1 MIIILKEKVR
11 KAEMSLH
18 LLWGIFKHGCSES
31 THTNLSSLMLFPF
44 STDPL
49 VAEMAHD
56 FLNNSS
62 PAKFCLLGLKL
73 NFKGDI

>member
-1 MIIILKEKVR
+1 MTIILKEKASR
-11 KAEMSLH
+11 AEMSLH
-18 LLWGIFKHGCSES
+18 LLWGICKPGCSEP
-31 THTNLSSLMLFPF
+31 THKSLFFDTLSF

-56 FLNNSS
+56 FLKSSS

>member
-1 MIIILKEKVR
+1 MTIILKEKAR

-18 LLWGIFKHGCSES
+18 LLWGICKHGCSEP
-31 THTNLSSLMLFPF
+31 THKSLFFDALSF

-56 FLNNSS
+56 FLKSSS

>member
-1 MIIILKEKVR
+1 MGVLNP
-11 KAEMSLH
+11 L
-18 LLWGIFKHGCSES
+18 
-31 THTNLSSLMLFPF
+31 TNLSSLMLFPF

-56 FLNNSS
+56 FLKNSS

>member
-1 MIIILKEKVR
+1 MTIILKEKAR

-18 LLWGIFKHGCSES
+18 LLWGIFKHGCSEP
-31 THTNLSSLMLFPF
+31 THKSLFFDALSF
-44 STDPL
+44 STAPL

-56 FLNNSS
+56 FLKSSS

-73 NFKGDI
+73 NFKGGI